1 MKRIL
6 TLVLLIAGLASGAW
20 AQSATAKGN
29 TSLIVWSPGS
39 VEPHN
44 RNLAPGDTERFIGLG
59 PACRTKEGAI
69 TLSPGQSHEL
79 VFEMAV
85 GN

>member
-29 TSLIVWSPGS
+29 TGDKGFEIAK
-39 VEPHN
+39 
-44 RNLAPGDTERFIGLG
+44 NLEFLPTFTRTCIPTTLTMST
-59 PACRTKEGAI
+59 PARR
-69 TLSPGQSHEL
+69 
-79 VFEMAV
+79 
-85 GN
+85 